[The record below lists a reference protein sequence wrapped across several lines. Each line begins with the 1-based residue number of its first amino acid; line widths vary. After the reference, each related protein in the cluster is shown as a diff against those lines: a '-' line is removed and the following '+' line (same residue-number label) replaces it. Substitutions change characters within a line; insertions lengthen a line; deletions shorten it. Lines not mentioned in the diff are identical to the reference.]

1 MSYNLE
7 DLRAVNLARCTDPV
21 QAGGYGHAHGLRDW
35 SEERWALAMIGEA
48 GETCN
53 AVKKVLRGDG
63 SVADVAEEAADTV
76 IYLDLL
82 CARLGV
88 SLHDAVQAKF
98 NRKSEERGSPIRLD
112 RAGVSRV
119 RLRSEPHQF
128 EFPGVCKRH
137 TRYGESPDPLCR
149 ACQCPCLLCGKS
161 EVNVIHIRPPR

>member
-63 SVADVAEEAADTV
+63 SAADVAEEAADTV

-82 CARLGV
+82 LGV
-88 SLHDAVQAKF
+88 SLHDAVRAKF
-98 NRKSEERGSPIRLD
+98 NKKSEERGSPLRLD
-112 RAGVSRV
+112 AAGISRV
-119 RLRSEPHQF
+119 RLRSEPHLF
-128 EFPGVCKRH
+128 EDPGMCKRH
-137 TRYGESPDPLCR
+137 WLRGQEPDALCLACQRLCR
-149 ACQCPCLLCGKS
+149 LCGKS
-161 EVNVIHIRPPR
+161 NVNVLHTRPIR